1 MTELSVYDNDP
12 TIYLFT
18 SLTAGSS
25 HIITATSRIETI
37 LRANKIPFKGVDT
50 ATDELAKKLFQR
62 RASGKKLPLIVKE
75 GYVLG
80 GITEI
85 EEWNEYDEI
94 REALGVTSA
103 FTPFPAKPGP
113 PMVSAPSSIIPA
125 SAAAKKENVVIPS
138 PETNLALRQLGAEAA
153 KKAASL
159 KPTPTSIKTTNPLLS
174 EKTNTPTSATSGIL
188 SPKSVPLPVTPG
200 VANLESPVKETPS
213 SILSPK
219 SVPLPDTPTV
229 AAAKSPMKET
239 PRSKDAKPKTTT
251 TSTRKPAAGGLF
263 GLGKPAAKPRAK
275 ATTVKD
281 TKSKEAVK
289 AKDVKTTRPTARSGI
304 PKPTDAK
311 KTTKTP
317 VGGAKKAAVAAGAV
331 GAAGA
336 AAAVAATTE
345 KKDEEDKKDE
355 EESPEEESEG
365 EKSEG
370 GEASKP
376 AEAEASDAADKTA
389 TTEESSEEDDEEE
402 ET

>member
-239 PRSKDAKPKTTT
+239 PR
-251 TSTRKPAAGGLF
+251 GLF